1 MAPHTSEAA
10 QNDRLH
16 DSRRDG
22 RDPREKDGTARSS
35 GARRPSRFELP
46 VVTRSVAGSRM
57 LSRLGFSEQHPP
69 VERKPL
75 MRGWIHAAFT
85 PVVFVLGLLAVLLAP
100 SLELRIACAVFGATG
115 LLLFGVSGIYH
126 RSYWSPGVTSF
137 LRRFDHCNIALLIAG
152 TYTPLAIALLED
164 PRVLLIIIWS
174 CAAGLIAFRLL
185 WMGAPRWLYTP
196 LYIVMGCIAVAYL
209 PVFWPVSAGA
219 TVLLAAGGV
228 AYIAGAV
235 VYALKRPAIAPLHFG
250 FHEIFHSCTVIG
262 FVCHWSAI
270 MLAMSA

>member
-1 MAPHTSEAA
+1 MSSHTAEAPQGRRVQDHRDE
-10 QNDRLH
+10 
-16 DSRRDG
+16 SRAPGG
-22 RDPREKDGTARSS
+22 R
-35 GARRPSRFELP
+35 RRPRLELP
-46 VVTRSVAGSRM
+46 TVTRSVAASRL
-57 LSRLGFSEQHPP
+57 LSRLGFSERHPP

-85 PVVFVLGLLAVLLAP
+85 PVVFVLGLIAVLQAP
-100 SLELRIACAVFGATG
+100 SLELRFACAIFGVTG

-126 RSYWSPGVTSF
+126 RSYWSPRVTGF

-164 PRVLLIIIWS
+164 PRALLIIIWS
-174 CAAGLIAFRLL
+174 CTAGLIAFRLL

-209 PVFWPVSAGA
+209 PVFWPVSSAA
-219 TVLLAAGGV
+219 TVLLSVGGL
-228 AYIAGAV
+228 AYVAGAV

-250 FHEIFHSCTVIG
+250 FHEVFHSCTVIG

-270 MLAMSA
+270 VVAMSA

>member
-1 MAPHTSEAA
+1 MSPHTPEAPQDA
-10 QNDRLH
+10 RPQGSQDQDFQDR
-16 DSRRDG
+16 DDG
-22 RDPREKDGTARSS
+22 ARSS
-35 GARRPSRFELP
+35 RARRRSRLELP
-46 VVTRSVAGSRM
+46 VVTRSVTGSRL
-57 LSRLGFSEQHPP
+57 LSRLGFTEQHPP

-85 PVVFVLGLLAVLLAP
+85 PVVFVLGLISVLLAP
-100 SLELRIACAVFGATG
+100 SLELRIACAVFGVSG

-126 RSYWSPGVTSF
+126 RSYWSPGVTGF

-185 WMGAPRWLYTP
+185 WMSAPRWLYTP

-209 PVFWPVSAGA
+209 PVFWPVSPGA
-219 TVLLAAGGV
+219 TVLLAVGGA

-250 FHEIFHSCTVIG
+250 FHEVFHACTVIG

-270 MLAMSA
+270 VVAMPA